1 MVGTIVNT
9 CTIIVGTL
17 IGTLLNRGVKEKYK
31 EILYT
36 GLGLA
41 SLAIGLNATITNL
54 PKSQYPVLFIVAL
67 AVGGVV
73 GTRLDIDGHFKRL
86 VNRRSK
92 GNGDAK
98 LGDGLSTAILL
109 YCIGPLSMLGPVISA
124 LKGDHT
130 FLFTNATLDF
140 VSSTIFAS
148 TYGFGMVLAAPV
160 LFLWQGMFYV
170 VAQLSA
176 TAVSDALMAELLI
189 VGGLMITGSGLGLLN
204 LKDCKT
210 LNLLPSLLVPVIWFL
225 LMALW
230 PSRAQAQTSSLLQLD
245 TLHVQHIDFNGQ
257 TQRGTL
263 VCNRAIT
270 EDLRAIFAELYRQRY
285 PIERIRPISEYGNDD
300 ERSMQ
305 ANNTSCYCY
314 RQVEGSQKLSKH
326 ARGLAVDVNPLYNPC
341 VRRRKDGTL
350 LIQPATGRPYVDR
363 SRSFKYKLTRYDLC
377 YRLFTQHGFRWG
389 GSWRTVK
396 DYQHF
401 EK

>member
-1 MVGTIVNT
+1 MIGTIVNT
-9 CTIIVGTL
+9 CTIIAGTI
-17 IGTLLNRGVKEKYK
+17 IGAILNRGIKEKYK

-41 SLAIGLNATITNL
+41 SLAIGLNATIVNL

-67 AVGGVV
+67 AIGGVV
-73 GTRLDIDGHFKRL
+73 GTRLDIDGRFKRL
-86 VNRRSK
+86 VNKRSK
-92 GNGDAK
+92 GKGEAK

-148 TYGFGMVLAAPV
+148 TYGIGMVLAAPV

-170 VAQLSA
+170 VAQISA

-210 LNLLPSLLVPVIWFL
+210 LNLLPSLLVPVLWFL
-225 LMALW
+225 LMAVW
-230 PSRAQAQTSSLLQLD
+230 PAKAHAQSSCHVQLD
-245 TLHVQHIDFNGQ
+245 TLSVQHVDFQGK
-257 TQRGTL
+257 TQQGML
-263 VCNRAIT
+263 VCNKTISK
-270 EDLRAIFAELYRQRY
+270 DLQEIFAELYRQKY
-285 PIERIRPISEYGNDD
+285 PIERIQPISDFQNDD
-300 ERSMQ
+300 ENSMR

-314 RQVEGSQKLSKH
+314 RPVKGSRKLSKH
-326 ARGLAVDVNPLYNPC
+326 ALGLAVDINPLYNPC
-341 VRRRKDGTL
+341 VRRLKNGTL
-350 LIQPATGRPYVDR
+350 QIQPSTGKPYVDR
-363 SRSFKYKLTRYDLC
+363 SKTFNYKITRHDLC
-377 YRLFTQHGFRWG
+377 YRLFIQHGFRWG